1 MRVSILPLAQ
11 DGDVQAY
18 RGSQEGGGLSRVR
31 RSPAQRWNATPG
43 VSQITDVWQ
52 STKQRQYEGEPM
64 ESQQF
69 SPAAYSPN
77 PTYYT
82 PDDDFEDE
90 DDHRHWQEYC
100 RSAPTLDRT
109 RILEVVL
116 SDLDAEDSLL
126 YEFID
131 DAIANSHE
139 PGRPKESITKLARL
153 GQSLLNL
160 IARAVDDQVNLL
172 MAVEEVPRD

>member
-1 MRVSILPLAQ
+1 MIGGPR
-11 DGDVQAY
+11 QAATN
-18 RGSQEGGGLSRVR
+18 
-31 RSPAQRWNATPG
+31 SPPG
-43 VSQITDVWQ
+43 VSQVTDVWQ
-52 STKQRQYEGEPM
+52 STKQRNCKGEPM

-69 SPAAYSPN
+69 SPADYSPD

-82 PDDDFEDE
+82 PDDNFEDE
-90 DDHRHWQEYC
+90 DDNRQWQEYC
-100 RSAPTLDRT
+100 RIASTIDRT

-116 SDLDAEDSLL
+116 SDLDADDSPL

-131 DAIANSHE
+131 DAIATPHE

-160 IARAVDDQVNLL
+160 IAKAVDDQVNLR
-172 MAVEEVPRD
+172 MGVEVPRD

>member
-1 MRVSILPLAQ
+1 
-11 DGDVQAY
+11 
-18 RGSQEGGGLSRVR
+18 
-31 RSPAQRWNATPG
+31 
-43 VSQITDVWQ
+43 
-52 STKQRQYEGEPM
+52 M

-69 SPAAYSPN
+69 SPADYSPD

-90 DDHRHWQEYC
+90 DDTMQWQEYC
-100 RSAPTLDRT
+100 RIASTLDRR
-109 RILEVVL
+109 RILDVVL
-116 SDLDAEDSLL
+116 SDLDADDNPL

-131 DAIANSHE
+131 GAIATPHE

-160 IARAVDDQVNLL
+160 IAKAVDDQVNLR
-172 MAVEEVPRD
+172 MGVEVPHD

>member
-1 MRVSILPLAQ
+1 MT
-11 DGDVQAY
+11 
-18 RGSQEGGGLSRVR
+18 
-31 RSPAQRWNATPG
+31 PAGCTNSLPG
-43 VSQITDVWQ
+43 VLQVTDMFAVNERFN
-52 STKQRQYEGEPM
+52 SKGEYM

-69 SPAAYSPN
+69 SPADYSPD

-90 DDHRHWQEYC
+90 DDHMQWQEYC
-100 RSAPTLDRT
+100 RIASTLDRA

-116 SDLDAEDSLL
+116 SDLDADDSPL

-131 DAIANSHE
+131 DAIATPHE

-160 IARAVDDQVNLL
+160 IAKAVDDQVNLR
-172 MAVEEVPRD
+172 MGVEVPRD